1 MRPLAQPGS
10 RKHLTPAGEQG
21 TPSRS
26 GANGHTTRGWAAE
39 SAAPAGSP
47 GSPRTAGQPGTP
59 PRSETTGNTA
69 PSPLFAAGQPSV
81 PPHNRAAGSAAPFA
95 RPGSRERPPFSVEQ
109 SGAPSRSGAN
119 GRTHPK
125 PGYRECPPRAAQT
138 PAGGCL
144 RLTRGVHQRH
154 STPPCGWAAE
164 SLPPPA
170 EHITSQRG
178 GQERPFAQ
186 LSHQHRAP
194 PRARHRPLGACGSL
208 ATR

>member
-1 MRPLAQPGS
+1 MGLPGASLEAGSPRAPPRTTGQPRTPPFAAKKPS
-10 RKHLTPAGEQG
+10 TPPCRVHRKHLTPAGEQG

-59 PRSETTGNTA
+59 PRSETTGNMH
-69 PSPLFAAGQPSV
+69 PPLRGWAAGNAV
-81 PPHNRAAGSAAPFA
+81 PAGS
-95 RPGSRERPPFSVEQ
+95 PGALLHPPPAGRTPRDWV
-109 SGAPSRSGAN
+109 A

-125 PGYRECPPRAAQT
+125 LNYRESAALALHK

-144 RLTRGVHQRH
+144 RLTRGVHR
-154 STPPCGWAAE
+154 
-164 SLPPPA
+164 
-170 EHITSQRG
+170 
-178 GQERPFAQ
+178 ERPFAQ

-194 PRARHRPLGACGSL
+194 PRVAPTIEACGSL
-208 ATR
+208 AGFTESAPSRS